1 MVYYLRFCFQNT
13 LPKGDNMTISY
24 SSLQQMDWWE
34 VYEALHGEAKLPL
47 SVHAPLNFP
56 ASKAL
61 TFCDCALNAYYLPSP
76 ALNTSL
82 PQDRA
87 VRDMQRLKI
96 VSFAFGDIP
105 FVPEFRLVRLTR
117 RIGGLPIIRAEFS
130 AWNQIYLL
138 DYCMAPDGILHI
150 RATVRNEAPVARKAV
165 VWVRP
170 SHPLEKELFDYHY
183 VPFSWDASKWLPDNN
198 FKLID
203 NNLYSA
209 GGLTGRLMP
218 GKFGASWIEQADFTG
233 DNLNLFFGCGTPYR
247 VFPQYQLKHVTN
259 AIRLE
264 LELPPQAEASFE
276 CAIDFENSSAK
287 PEALAIPYQKA
298 EAAAV
303 KKWRA
308 ILKGLPVIELESE
321 RENALFEAV
330 RLNNLQLLLE
340 HEGMLRPCQ
349 GGSSERFYVWV
360 WEAMCSLRPML
371 RLGHF
376 KEVRKV
382 IEFIFTL
389 QDGGCPPIGN
399 FTTTAGA
406 IGTSGP
412 KWANTTGAAL
422 ALAADY
428 LLLSGDKTF
437 AKDYLEKMLRAADWI
452 VGEIR
457 ATRVSGSSTYG
468 VMPLARATD
477 GDIGQVIF
485 TDAWCLCGLKR
496 LCVLL
501 KQMKHPKTKYYNGEC
516 EQYKHD
522 LDAVLESIVQPDGF
536 IPRSYGVDSSQ
547 VCHNFR
553 FTCTPL
559 ECCTAGIASAND
571 EKMQNYQAWL
581 EKHAYEELFCSPVT
595 HGIFYIGNNE
605 LTVMKMFM
613 EQGKEKAA
621 WAAAQVFRRFAVTP
635 DLFLTQE
642 RYSRDDE
649 RFTAWQPN
657 ASNNGRLLEMEMVR
671 FFYEEP
677 DGTIILCGG
686 IAPFERKRGLTLKGI
701 YTQFGRCSV
710 TCDEKRILLQT
721 EKPIQRGITISAAG
735 KTITLDKPTNTV
747 EIKL

>member
-1 MVYYLRFCFQNT
+1 
-13 LPKGDNMTISY
+13 MTISY
-24 SSLQQMDWWE
+24 SSLEQMDWWE
-34 VYEALHGEAKLPL
+34 VNEVLHGEAKLPR
-47 SVHAPLNFP
+47 SVHVPLNYP
-56 ASKAL
+56 GAKVL
-61 TFCDCALNAYYLPSP
+61 TFCDCALNAYCLPSP

-87 VRDMQRLKI
+87 VRDMQHVKI
-96 VSFAFGDIP
+96 VSFAFGETP
-105 FVPEFRLVRLTR
+105 YVPEFRLVKLTR

-130 AWNQIYLL
+130 AWNLLYLL
-138 DYCMAPDGILHI
+138 DYCMAPDGVLHI
-150 RATVRNEAPVARKAV
+150 HATVRNEAPVARKAV
-165 VWVRP
+165 VWMRP
-170 SHPLEKELFDYHY
+170 SHPLEKELFAYHY
-183 VPFSWDASKWLPDNN
+183 VPFNWDASNWLPDNS
-198 FKLID
+198 FKMIA
-203 NNLYSA
+203 NNLYSED
-209 GGLTGRLMP
+209 GLCGRLAP
-218 GKFGASWIEQADFTG
+218 GGFESSWVEQADFTG
-233 DNLNLFFGCGTPYR
+233 ETPNQFFGCGTPYW
-247 VFPQYQLKHVTN
+247 VYPQYQLKSVTN

-264 LELPPQAEASFE
+264 TELSPKAEACFE
-276 CAIDFENSSAK
+276 FAIEFEAA
-287 PEALAIPYQKA
+287 PATPDVLAILYQKA
-298 EAAAV
+298 ETAAA
-303 KKWRA
+303 KKWRS
-308 ILKGLPVIELESE
+308 ILKGLPEIELGSE
-321 RENALFEAV
+321 RENTFVEAV

-340 HEGMLRPCQ
+340 HDGMLRPCQ

-371 RLGHF
+371 HLGHF

-428 LLLSGDKTF
+428 LLFSGDKSF
-437 AKDYLEKMLRAADWI
+437 AKEYLEKMLRAADWI

-457 ATRVSGSSTYG
+457 ATRIKGSSTYG
-468 VMPLARATD
+468 VMPLARSTD
-477 GDIGQVIF
+477 GDVGQVIF
-485 TDAWCLCGLKR
+485 TDAWSLCGLMR
-496 LCVLL
+496 LCTLL
-501 KQMKHPKTKYYNGEC
+501 KQTKHPKAKYYCGEC

-522 LDAVLESIVQPDGF
+522 LDAVLESIRQSDGF
-536 IPRSYGVDSSQ
+536 IPRSYGADSSQ

-559 ECCTAGIASAND
+559 ECCAAGILPATDA
-571 EKMQNYQAWL
+571 KMRDYQAWL
-581 EKHAYEELFCSPVT
+581 EAHAYEWLFCSPVT

-613 EQGKEKAA
+613 EQGRAKAA

-642 RYSRDDE
+642 RYSQADE

-657 ASNNGRLLEMEMVR
+657 ASNNGRILEMEMAR
-671 FFYEEP
+671 FFYEAP
-677 DGTIILCGG
+677 DGSIILCGG
-686 IAPFERKRGLTLKGI
+686 IAPFERKHELALKGF
-701 YTQFGRCSV
+701 YTQFGKCSV
-710 TCDEKRILLQT
+710 ICDEKRILLQT
-721 EKPIQRGITISAAG
+721 ERPLPCGMTIIAAG
-735 KTITLDKPTNTV
+735 KTLMLDKVVKNL

>member
-1 MVYYLRFCFQNT
+1 
-13 LPKGDNMTISY
+13 
-24 SSLQQMDWWE
+24 MDWWD

-56 ASKAL
+56 SAKAL
-61 TFCDCALNAYYLPSP
+61 TFCDCAMNAYYLPSP
-76 ALNTSL
+76 ALNTSS
-82 PQDRA
+82 PEDRA
-87 VRDMQRLKI
+87 VRDMQRLKL
-96 VSFAFGDIP
+96 VSFAFGEIP
-105 FVPEFRLVRLTR
+105 FVPEYRLVRLVR

-130 AWNQIYLL
+130 AWNQIYQL
-138 DYCMAPDGILHI
+138 DYCMAPDGVLHI
-150 RATVRNEAPVARKAV
+150 RVTVRNEAPAARKAV

-170 SHPLEKELFDYHY
+170 SNPLEKELFDYHY
-183 VPFSWDASKWLPDNN
+183 VPFIWDASKWLPDNN

-203 NNLYSA
+203 NNLLSA
-209 GGLTGRLMP
+209 GGLTGRLVP
-218 GKFGASWIEQADFTG
+218 NDFAANWVEHADFTG
-233 DNLNLFFGCGTPYR
+233 DNLNLFFSCGTPYR
-247 VFPQYQLKHVTN
+247 VFPQYQLKKVSN

-264 LELPPQAEASFE
+264 IELQPRAEASFE
-276 CAIDFENSSAK
+276 LAVDFENSPAK
-287 PEALAIPYQKA
+287 QEALAIPYQKA
-298 EAAAV
+298 EATAV
-303 KKWRA
+303 RKWRA
-308 ILKGLPVIELESE
+308 ILKGLPEIELGSE
-321 RENALFEAV
+321 RENAFVEAV

-340 HEGMLRPCQ
+340 HDGMLRPCQ

-360 WEAMCSLRPML
+360 WEAMSSLRPML
-371 RLGHF
+371 SLGHF

-428 LLLSGDKTF
+428 LLLSGDKSF
-437 AKDYLEKMLRAADWI
+437 AKTYLEKMLRAADWI

-457 ATRVSGSSTYG
+457 ATRIKGSSTYG
-468 VMPLARATD
+468 VMPLARSTD
-477 GDIGQVIF
+477 GDVGQVIF
-485 TDAWCLCGLKR
+485 TDAWSLCGLMR
-496 LCVLL
+496 LCLL
-501 KQMKHPKTKYYNGEC
+501 LRQIKHPKARYYCGEC

-522 LDAVLESIVQPDGF
+522 LEAVLESIKQPDGF
-536 IPRSYGVDSSQ
+536 IPRSYGADSSQ

-559 ECCTAGIASAND
+559 ECCAAGIFPAND
-571 EKMQNYQAWL
+571 EKMRNYQAWL
-581 EKHAYEELFCSPVT
+581 EKHAYEGLFCSPIT

-642 RYSRDDE
+642 RYSQDDE

-657 ASNNGRLLEMEMVR
+657 ASNNGRILEMEMAR
-671 FFYEEP
+671 FFYEAP
-677 DGTIILCGG
+677 DGSIILCGG
-686 IAPFERKRGLTLKGI
+686 IAPFERKSGLALKGI
-701 YTQFGRCSV
+701 YTPYGKCTV
-710 TCDEKRILLQT
+710 TCDNTHILLQT
-721 EKPIQRGITISAAG
+721 EKPLPCGTTIHAAG
-735 KTITLDKPTNTV
+735 KTIKLTKSVYSV